1 VTTVGEVLAGAT
13 ARLRT
18 GSPDVVESARLDAE
32 LLLAFVLG
40 IERTRLLAYPEAPI
54 GTGQE
59 ERRAGLV
66 ECRARGEPVAYLR
79 GIAEFHGLAFAVDQR
94 VLVPRPATETLV
106 DLALDEVTRR
116 LVAAPRSP
124 GAAPLAIADVGT
136 GSGAIAVALAV
147 ALRRRRMAAE
157 VAIFATDAS
166 ADAIELARE
175 NVAAHVAAD
184 TVGLA
189 VADLLPQPGAP
200 VGQLV
205 APERFDLVCANL
217 PYIRSADLP
226 GLPAPVQF
234 EPAGALDG
242 GADAADLPG
251 LPAPVQFEPA
261 GALDGGADGMAVIR
275 RLLPLLPGR
284 TSPGALALLEIGA
297 DQASAV
303 LAAATTALPDW
314 AAEVLPDLAGLPR
327 VACLRRPA

>member
-1 VTTVGEVLAGAT
+1 MTTVGEVLAGAT

-59 ERRAGLV
+59 ERLSDLV

-79 GIAEFHGLAFAVDQR
+79 GIAEFHGLAFAVDRR
-94 VLVPRPATETLV
+94 VLVPRPETETLV
-106 DLALDEVTRR
+106 DLALDEVIRR
-116 LVAAPRSP
+116 LVAAPRPP
-124 GAAPLAIADVGT
+124 GTPPLAIADVGT

-189 VADLLPQPGAP
+189 VADLLPLPGAP

-205 APERFDLVCANL
+205 APQRFDLVCANL

-242 GADAADLPG
+242 GAD
-251 LPAPVQFEPA
+251 
-261 GALDGGADGMAVIR
+261 GMAVIR
-275 RLLPLLPGR
+275 RLLALLPGR